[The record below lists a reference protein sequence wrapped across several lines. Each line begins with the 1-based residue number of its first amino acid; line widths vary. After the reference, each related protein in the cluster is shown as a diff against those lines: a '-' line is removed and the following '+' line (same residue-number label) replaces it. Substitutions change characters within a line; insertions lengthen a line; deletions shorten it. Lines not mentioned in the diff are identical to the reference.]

1 MQKQLQSILI
11 VEDEE
16 DIIEILR
23 IALSINSNFHL
34 IFARSGK
41 EGLDRAKLEAPDLIL
56 IDVLMPGMNGL
67 TLSEELKKEEKTKQ
81 IPIIFITSRVQ
92 KNEILEYKAKGAIGV
107 IEKPFAPMEIV
118 TKIRG
123 FWGEVSPSSTNL

>member
-67 TLSEELKKEEKTKQ
+67 TLSEELKKEDKTKQ

-123 FWGEVSPSSTNL
+123 FWGEVSTLLY

>member
-1 MQKQLQSILI
+1 MRKQLQSILI

-34 IFARSGK
+34 IFASSGK

-118 TKIRG
+118 TKIQG

>member
-41 EGLDRAKLEAPDLIL
+41 EGFDRAKLEAPDLIL

>member
-34 IFARSGK
+34 IFASSGK

-118 TKIRG
+118 TKIQG
-123 FWGEVSPSSTNL
+123 FWGEASPSSTNL